1 MNKRIAYYTLAD
13 SLDVW
18 DDTIRQLLDKQI
30 SKHGVISFE
39 DGSAQEIEFQK
50 NCSERSIS
58 VERKT
63 ILKCTG
69 KDLFKHPYHYLT
81 VKPDKSIYD
90 EKSFMDRDRVCAG
103 GGSVLCNTG
112 ARQTNKVTI
121 DLKKSKH
128 LDIMTVPNI
137 HKPKIHVIS
146 RKLKE
151 VFESTLLKGYRM
163 VPCLVK
169 GNTYTEDEMKLESES
184 KRLAEEASYFQLIVE
199 GRVKSPPCAGTVTKV
214 FSQCPTCGTVYGFY
228 SDTTP
233 YFSKDDLENTDFQL
247 FDEYISSEGRR
258 FSVAGEII
266 IVSAKVLQLLI
277 DQKNSGLAS
286 YLTDPPIKHGVV
298 DFVEH

>member
-90 EKSFMDRDRVCAG
+90 EKSLMDRDRVCA
-103 GGSVLCNTG
+103 T
-112 ARQTNKVTI
+112 
-121 DLKKSKH
+121 
-128 LDIMTVPNI
+128 
-137 HKPKIHVIS
+137 
-146 RKLKE
+146 
-151 VFESTLLKGYRM
+151 
-163 VPCLVK
+163 
-169 GNTYTEDEMKLESES
+169 
-184 KRLAEEASYFQLIVE
+184 
-199 GRVKSPPCAGTVTKV
+199 
-214 FSQCPTCGTVYGFY
+214 
-228 SDTTP
+228 
-233 YFSKDDLENTDFQL
+233 
-247 FDEYISSEGRR
+247 
-258 FSVAGEII
+258 
-266 IVSAKVLQLLI
+266 
-277 DQKNSGLAS
+277 
-286 YLTDPPIKHGVV
+286 
-298 DFVEH
+298 